1 MCIRDRN
8 ETVVQIETSDRNH
21 RIDVEDLRLKLDELG
36 IEFMHQREDI
46 YDVEAL
52 LRTWRDNRLRE
63 FEILRRLPRGVSIR
77 RPATADERLA
87 YGIKGDA
94 TYLAFIDNDGDL
106 ASEFEF
112 PEE

>member
-1 MCIRDRN
+1 MN
-8 ETVVQIETSDRNH
+8 ETVVQIEASDRNH
-21 RIDVEDLRLKLDELG
+21 RIDMEDLRLKLDELG

-77 RPATADERLA
+77 RPATPDERLA
-87 YGIKGDA
+87 YGLKGNA
-94 TYLAFIDNDGDL
+94 IYIAFIGEDNTLNSDFGK
-106 ASEFEF
+106 
-112 PEE
+112 

>member
-1 MCIRDRN
+1 MN

-21 RIDVEDLRLKLDELG
+21 RIDMDDLRLKLDELG

-77 RPATADERLA
+77 RPATPDERLA
-87 YGIKGDA
+87 YGLKGNA
-94 TYLAFIDNDGDL
+94 IYIAFIDEDNTLNSDFDK
-106 ASEFEF
+106 
-112 PEE
+112 

>member
-1 MCIRDRN
+1 MN

-21 RIDVEDLRLKLDELG
+21 RIDMDDLRLKLDELG

-77 RPATADERLA
+77 RPATPDERLA
-87 YGIKGDA
+87 YGLKGNA
-94 TYLAFIDNDGDL
+94 IYIAFIDEDNTLNSDFGK
-106 ASEFEF
+106 
-112 PEE
+112 

>member
-1 MCIRDRN
+1 MN

-21 RIDVEDLRLKLDELG
+21 RIDMDDLRLKLDELG

-77 RPATADERLA
+77 RPATPDERLA
-87 YGIKGDA
+87 YGLKGNA
-94 TYLAFIDNDGDL
+94 FYIAFIDKDDTLNSCIED
-106 ASEFEF
+106 EK
-112 PEE
+112 

>member
-1 MCIRDRN
+1 MN

-21 RIDVEDLRLKLDELG
+21 RIDMEDLRLKLDELG

-63 FEILRRLPRGVSIR
+63 FEILKRLPRGVSIR
-77 RPATADERLA
+77 RPATPDERLA
-87 YGIKGDA
+87 YGLKGNA
-94 TYLAFIDNDGDL
+94 IYVGLIDEDGTLCSGFDK
-106 ASEFEF
+106 
-112 PEE
+112 

>member
-1 MCIRDRN
+1 MN
-8 ETVVQIETSDRNH
+8 ETVVQIEASDRNH
-21 RIDVEDLRLKLDELG
+21 RIDMEDLRLKLDELG

-77 RPATADERLA
+77 RPATPDERLA
-87 YGIKGDA
+87 YGLKGNA
-94 TYLAFIDNDGDL
+94 IYIAFIDEDNTLNSDFDK
-106 ASEFEF
+106 
-112 PEE
+112 

>member
-1 MCIRDRN
+1 MN

-21 RIDVEDLRLKLDELG
+21 RIDMEDLRLKLDELG

-77 RPATADERLA
+77 RPATPDERLA
-87 YGIKGDA
+87 YGLKGNA
-94 TYLAFIDNDGDL
+94 IYIAFIDEDNTLNSDFDK
-106 ASEFEF
+106 
-112 PEE
+112 